1 MRPFSE
7 VDHDHGKLV
16 TNFQRDDDL
25 ILHSAMNRGTST
37 VSQFF
42 IIILGRWLNSKSH
55 SGKTSRPQNT
65 KISHASKFPFYPCGD
80 GSKVGWW
87 GGSAR
92 HFLDHHLPSPETLPK
107 KIHFLQTTHR
117 NFPSPSLPPPR
128 PPHRNIPAGLPWP
141 TRGLAILVIRLSAGA
156 ASSTPS
162 STGLD
167 HPRRTSKPYTHP
179 AVYRSRFSC
188 GIVHPTGA
196 ASPDPSST
204 ASDLAHRHRCA

>member
-1 MRPFSE
+1 MDLSQIQNLIAA
-7 VDHDHGKLV
+7 KLPAHKIQKFH
-16 TNFQRDDDL
+16 TLPN
-25 ILHSAMNRGTST
+25 
-37 VSQFF
+37 
-42 IIILGRWLNSKSH
+42 SH
-55 SGKTSRPQNT
+55 STPVEMTAKS
-65 KISHASKFPFYPCGD
+65 
-80 GSKVGWW
+80 VG
-87 GGSAR
+87 GGSGR

-107 KIHFLQTTHR
+107 KIHFPQTTHR

-141 TRGLAILVIRLSAGA
+141 TRALAILVIRLPAGA

-162 STGLD
+162 STGPD
-167 HPRRTSKPYTHP
+167 HPRRTSKPYAHP